1 MTTNNTIDVSFVVTT
16 YKPDLMKTLVT
27 IESLIM
33 QKNIESEIIIVD
45 DGSNSD
51 IWDVVIKY
59 IKQRDYYNYSLS
71 ISDINEGTVKNYLR
85 GVKLAKGMFVR
96 GISPGDYLIGE
107 TTIREW
113 INEIKNSN
121 LKWSFCNVVNYRR
134 NDSGFELL
142 RLNTHPQETK
152 PYFKRD
158 HNMILWNYVI
168 YDDLISGASMIY
180 DRKLLEKYLNE
191 IQGEII
197 YTEDTMIKLL
207 IMDGYDG
214 YYYDSEA
221 LFYEY
226 GSGISTNKNTSYKWS
241 KLIAK
246 DFECINKKCLERA
259 SVNINNKELKE
270 ALEDKCYYKRN
281 LKNLIKKYIDVNQS
295 RIFIKN
301 IIRWRKTKVD
311 SKYLEHL
318 KRLYNRVS
326 TIQLMSNSAD

>member
-1 MTTNNTIDVSFVVTT
+1 MNTNSMVDVSFVVTT

-27 IESLIM
+27 LESLII

-51 IWDVVIKY
+51 IWDSVIKY
-59 IKQRDYYNYSLS
+59 LKQRNYSNYSIS

-96 GISPGDYLIGE
+96 GMSPGDYLIE
-107 TTIREW
+107 ENTISKW
-113 INEIKNSN
+113 IKEIKSSN
-121 LKWSFCNVVNYRR
+121 LKWSFCNVVNYKR
-134 NDSGFELL
+134 NGNSFELL
-142 RLNTHPQETK
+142 KLNAHPQEIK

-158 HNMILWNYVI
+158 HNTILWNYVI
-168 YDDLISGASMIY
+168 YDDVISGASMIY

-207 IMDGYDG
+207 IMEGYDG
-214 YYYDSEA
+214 YCYDSEA

-226 GSGISTNKNTSYKWS
+226 GSGISTNKETSYKWS

-259 SVNINNKELKE
+259 SVNVNNKELKE
-270 ALEDKCYYKRN
+270 ALEDKCNYTRN
-281 LKNLIKKYIDVNQS
+281 IKNLIKKYIDVNQT
-295 RIFIKN
+295 RIFIKS

-311 SKYLEHL
+311 SKYFEQL
-318 KRLYNRVS
+318 KSLYNRVS
-326 TIQLMSNSAD
+326 TI